1 MLPSISES
9 IGKLI
14 DGLILLLSGAAG
26 LVIPLFGIFALFALA
41 KWFLTEPVKAF
52 RLTVG
57 GSIMFLSIFVA
68 PLCSYAFDLQLQD
81 RPLLFLASV
90 LVCVYFGVKI
100 GTKVMGK
107 HGNETS

>member
-1 MLPSISES
+1 VFPSISES

-68 PLCSYAFDLQLQD
+68 PLTCPPISG
-81 RPLLFLASV
+81 PV
-90 LVCVYFGVKI
+90 
-100 GTKVMGK
+100 
-107 HGNETS
+107 